1 MSYYGDVCYER
12 WRMGRNPDSVNP
24 DACSD
29 AESRGVDAESYAH
42 QLSRRE
48 DERRMER
55 RREEEEQERQHY
67 EEMEQRHWE
76 EGQEQQQ
83 SASAEA
89 QANAEAANGEVRTCR
104 VCHCTD
110 DNACMKGLHGACYW
124 VEADLCSECKSE
136 SGESGA

>member
-1 MSYYGDVCYER
+1 
-12 WRMGRNPDSVNP
+12 MGRNPDSVNP
-24 DACSD
+24 DSCSD
-29 AESRGVDAESYAH
+29 AESRGIDAESYAH

-55 RREEEEQERQHY
+55 RREEEEQERQCY
-67 EEMEQRHWE
+67 EEMEQRQWE
-76 EGQEQQQ
+76 EEQHQQYCREQEQQQ

-89 QANAEAANGEVRTCR
+89 QANSEAATGQVRTCR

-136 SGESGA
+136 SGESGG